1 MSKPRIAASPGAD
14 AASEGAAKM
23 TSIDHQNYENAE
35 LVEDYVGTNKLEPA
49 EVMIFMKYRD
59 EIVGRRV
66 MDIGCGAG
74 RVTTY
79 LSRWAGHTVGVDFSR
94 IMIEHCRRALPGI
107 EFVCCDVRD
116 LRSYPPRSIDV
127 AVFTFNGID
136 TLSHEDR
143 LVSFA
148 GLHEVLAEN
157 GLLIF
162 STHNRRYR
170 LARDRPRLR
179 FSRNP
184 FTLLSHGLRFLRETR
199 NHRQRAPFERETDEY
214 APINDIAHEYRMVHY
229 YIDRETQRRQLAS
242 VGFRLLE
249 VYGEDGVVLEGDD
262 DDSASGSLYFV
273 ARSV

>member
-1 MSKPRIAASPGAD
+1 V
-14 AASEGAAKM
+14 SEPKM

-35 LVEDYVGTNKLEPA
+35 LVEDYVTSNKLEPA

-74 RVTTY
+74 RVTSY
-79 LSRWAGHTVGVDFSR
+79 LSRWAGHTVGVDFSSV
-94 IMIEHCRRALPGI
+94 MIEHCRRALPDI
-107 EFVCCDVRD
+107 EFVCCNVRD
-116 LRSYPPRSIDV
+116 LRSSYPARSVDV

-143 LVSFA
+143 LTSFA
-148 GLHEVLAEN
+148 GLHEVLAPN

-170 LARDRPRLR
+170 LAREEPRLR

-184 FTLLSHGLRFLRETR
+184 FTLLSLGLRYVRETL
-199 NHRQRAPFERETDEY
+199 NHRARVPFQRETQEY
-214 APINDIAHEYRMVHY
+214 ALINDIAHEFRMVHY

-249 VYGEDGVVLEGDD
+249 VYGEDGRVLEGDD
-262 DDSASGSLYFV
+262 DDSASGSLYYV